1 MDKKYTEDL
10 DQDLDQ
16 DQEPEMSGKGLSA
29 SSLLTREVASLEHKP
44 DELDENVQ
52 SSLTGN
58 ARLEE
63 IYETMNNNDP
73 TLTKL
78 YIKEPLQGELDF
90 GFLGDNSLIDE
101 IVFQPGEKDR
111 MITGLIHLPNKLKR
125 LVCTKNKLRELI
137 NLPASLEE
145 LIVTD
150 NILGKI
156 DLISTPNLR
165 IFNGSKNKLYILE
178 NLPATLEELNVSHN
192 QLNKLNLLG
201 LTKLTKLDCTDNR
214 HPFIL
219 ENYPTNQKSI
229 DVKMDT
235 DVLAQ
240 VGGASEDTDSDEDET
255 KPKRSTSKITYTEAL
270 NQYFAFKTKY
280 DESVKQLHKKSK
292 ATKETTNTKSKIKST
307 TKGRLPPCIQCHT
320 NVGMTFS
327 KKGSTYHAYCGI
339 GDKRNCSFEIELFA
353 GDHENLDDLV
363 NSANRDFENEKQE
376 LVQQKMETLFGWID
390 NKTSAT
396 KFKERLEA
404 YVQSNL
410 YIDILMNLYRET
422 HSSPSRQEL
431 IDRQIHHI
439 AEIKIQIQE
448 VLKEFSADRLNNE
461 LLQQAMEIHVKEL
474 MPELAKLQKLR
485 NIAQEMNPVYEMV
498 EGFMGQQTNQLT
510 GYKLFQHPSS
520 LGSIE
525 FQHTAPKVVKYVRS

>member
-1 MDKKYTEDL
+1 MDKKYTESQDKEPYRDL
-10 DQDLDQ
+10 DQEQEPDRDKALDQDQDLDQ
-16 DQEPEMSGKGLSA
+16 EPDMS
-29 SSLLTREVASLEHKP
+29 
-44 DELDENVQ
+44 DENIR
-52 SSLTGN
+52 SLLTGN

-63 IYETMNNNDP
+63 IYETMKTKDP
-73 TLTKL
+73 TITKL
-78 YIKEPLQGELDF
+78 FIKEPLQGELDL
-90 GFLGDNSLIDE
+90 GFLGSESLIDE
-101 IVFQPGEKDR
+101 IVFQSGENDR

-125 LVCTKNKLRELI
+125 LVCTNNELRELN

-145 LIVTD
+145 LIVSG

-178 NLPATLEELNVSHN
+178 NLPASLEELNVSHN
-192 QLNKLNLLG
+192 QLDKLNLLG
-201 LTKLTKLDCTDNR
+201 LTKLIKLDCTDNR

-240 VGGASEDTDSDEDET
+240 VGGASEDTDSDEDDT
-255 KPKRSTSKITYTEAL
+255 VPKRSTGKITYTEAL

-280 DESVKQLHKKSK
+280 DESVKQLLKKTK
-292 ATKETTNTKSKIKST
+292 ATKETTKTKSKIKPT
-307 TKGRLPPCIQCHT
+307 TKERLPQCIQCHT

-327 KKGSTYHAYCGI
+327 KKGSTYHAHCGI
-339 GDKRNCSFEIELFA
+339 GDKRNCSFEIELFT

-363 NSANRDFENEKQE
+363 NYANRDFENEKQE

-390 NKTSAT
+390 NKTSAI

-431 IDRQIHHI
+431 IDRQIHQI

-448 VLKEFSADRLNNE
+448 VLKEYSADVLNKE
-461 LLQQAMEIHVKEL
+461 LLHQAMEIHVKEL
-474 MPELAKLQKLR
+474 IPEMTKLHKLR
-485 NIAQEMNPVYEMV
+485 NIVQEMNPVYEMV

-510 GYKLFQHPSS
+510 GYKLFQLPIL

-525 FQHTAPKVVKYVRS
+525 FQHTAPKVVKYIRT

>member
-1 MDKKYTEDL
+1 
-10 DQDLDQ
+10 
-16 DQEPEMSGKGLSA
+16 
-29 SSLLTREVASLEHKP
+29 
-44 DELDENVQ
+44 
-52 SSLTGN
+52 
-58 ARLEE
+58 
-63 IYETMNNNDP
+63 
-73 TLTKL
+73 
-78 YIKEPLQGELDF
+78 
-90 GFLGDNSLIDE
+90 
-101 IVFQPGEKDR
+101 
-111 MITGLIHLPNKLKR
+111 
-125 LVCTKNKLRELI
+125 LREL
-137 NLPASLEE
+137 NDLPASLEE
-145 LIVTD
+145 LIVSD
-150 NILGKI
+150 NKLGKI
-156 DLISTPNLR
+156 NLIRTPNLR
-165 IFNGSKNKLYILE
+165 ILDSSKNKLYVLE
-178 NLPATLEELNVSHN
+178 NLPASLEQLNVSHN

-201 LTKLTKLDCTDNR
+201 LTKLTKLDCTNNR

-219 ENYPTNQKSI
+219 ENYPTTQQSI

-240 VGGASEDTDSDEDET
+240 VGEASEDTDSDDDDET
-255 KPKRSTSKITYTEAL
+255 KPKRSTSKITYKEAL
-270 NQYFAFKTKY
+270 NQYFALKTKY
-280 DESVKQLHKKSK
+280 DESVKLLTKTK
-292 ATKETTNTKSKIKST
+292 ATKEITKTKSKIKPT
-307 TKGRLPPCIQCHT
+307 PKERLPQTRKATESPDELVVRRVPRLAQCIQCHT

-327 KKGSTYHAYCGI
+327 KKGSTYHAHCGI

-363 NSANRDFENEKQE
+363 ITANRDFENEKQE

-404 YVQSNL
+404 YVQNNM

-431 IDRQIHHI
+431 IDRQIHQI

-448 VLKEFSADRLNNE
+448 VLKEYNADMLNKE

-485 NIAQEMNPVYEMV
+485 NVVQEVNPVYEMV
-498 EGFMGQQTNQLT
+498 EGFMGQQSNQLT
-510 GYKLFQHPSS
+510 GYKLFQSPIL

-525 FQHTAPKVVKYVRS
+525 FQHTAPKVVKYVRT